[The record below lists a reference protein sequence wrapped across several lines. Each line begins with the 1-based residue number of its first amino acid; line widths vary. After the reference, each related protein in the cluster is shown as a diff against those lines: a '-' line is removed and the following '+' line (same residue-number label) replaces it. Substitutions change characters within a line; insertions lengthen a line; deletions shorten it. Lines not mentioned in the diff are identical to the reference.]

1 MLDDPTGV
9 VRLHRHRDFTSVVAK
24 PDHFIPLLSLAG
36 LAGEAG
42 DRPAAIIIDG
52 YAYGSLS
59 MTAYTLDLPCPGAAT
74 AGTGG
79 AADLPGSVPPDNSN
93 I

>member
-1 MLDDPTGV
+1 MYRTSELGCQKMPT
-9 VRLHRHRDFTSVVAK
+9 
-24 PDHFIPLLSLAG
+24 PDHFLPLLYLAG
-36 LAGEAG
+36 LAGEA
-42 DRPAAIIIDG
+42 DHRRTDVLIDG

-74 AGTGG
+74 AGTDP
-79 AADLPGSVPPDNSN
+79 AADPPSAVPPDNSN